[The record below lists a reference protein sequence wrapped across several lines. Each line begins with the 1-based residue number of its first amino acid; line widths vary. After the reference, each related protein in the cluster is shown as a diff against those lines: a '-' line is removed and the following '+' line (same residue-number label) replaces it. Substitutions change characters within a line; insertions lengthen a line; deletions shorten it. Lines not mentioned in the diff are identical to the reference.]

1 MSENMPWNE
10 LEQLCLEG
18 QALVRPGLPQR
29 VLAAVA
35 RRRAAIQDN
44 LRVMVVATF
53 ALSLLILGGIE
64 YDARAVAPS
73 RLAQWDQVADWM
85 GNFDN

>member
-1 MSENMPWNE
+1 MSENMQWNE
-10 LEQLCLEG
+10 LQELCLEG
-18 QALVRPGLPQR
+18 GALIRPGLSQR

-35 RRRAAIQDN
+35 RRRAALQEN

-64 YDARAVAPS
+64 YDARTVAPV
-73 RLAQWDQVADWM
+73 RLAQWDQVADWVH
-85 GNFDN
+85 NFDN

>member
-1 MSENMPWNE
+1 MSENVPWNE
-10 LEQLCLEG
+10 FQQLGLEG
-18 QALVRPGLPQR
+18 SGLLRPGLPQR

-35 RRRAAIQDN
+35 RRRAVIQDN
-44 LRVMVVATF
+44 LRIMVVGTF

-64 YDARAVAPS
+64 YDARAVAPT
-73 RLAQWDQVADWM
+73 RLAQWDQVADWV

>member
-1 MSENMPWNE
+1 MSENMQWNE
-10 LEQLCLEG
+10 LQELCLEG
-18 QALVRPGLPQR
+18 GAMIRPGLPQR

-35 RRRAAIQDN
+35 RRRAALQEN

-64 YDARAVAPS
+64 YDARTVAPI
-73 RLAQWDQVADWM
+73 RLAQGDQGADWVH
-85 GNFDN
+85 NFDQ